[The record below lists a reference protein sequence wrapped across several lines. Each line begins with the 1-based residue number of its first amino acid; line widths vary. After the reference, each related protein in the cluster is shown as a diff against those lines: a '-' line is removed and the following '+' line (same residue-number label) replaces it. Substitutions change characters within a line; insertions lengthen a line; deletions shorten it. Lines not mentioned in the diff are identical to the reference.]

1 MMEIKLNTSDI
12 VEEQDSVLGRIDQY
26 ELLRE
31 LGSGG
36 FGCVYLARDTI
47 AKIDV
52 AVKGLPPLVRHNQNE
67 LENIRRNFALV
78 SRLHHP
84 NIAAALTL
92 HPVREVVYHNKS
104 DSEKLRVFNG
114 DTLVVMQYAS
124 GVTLT
129 KWAKQ
134 FPGGIVPVEK
144 AIEIVADIASALD
157 YAHKEKILHR
167 DIKPENI
174 MIDTDD
180 KNSRTIVRVL
190 DFGLA
195 AEIHSS
201 MSRVS
206 NDSSDTSG
214 TRPYMAPE
222 QWLGNNQ
229 GHQTDQYSL
238 AVVFYELITGKVP
251 FASAFETGDSL
262 VMFGVVSRKEV
273 DVPTYF
279 PKSIRQA
286 LAKALS
292 KKQTDRF
299 ASCTEFVDG
308 LRKGTKSSCFR
319 LLTIMF
325 GVFCTFVIA
334 AAVIYR
340 FTNGRI
346 KIAPNESDK
355 NVEIIAKVETE
366 QKVEDIVNAKS
377 DQKVEH
383 IKNSNR
389 KETLKGVVSKPKT
402 PLDDA
407 SNNLIKNPPVVDDK
421 QLEQSP
427 PKEQKKL
434 PPELRIMAVYN
445 GKEMSGAKIKTMNG
459 LMELPYK
466 WEGNLSGRRQ
476 LGPYEVTYEKE
487 GEYLTGEFKVES
499 IDWMGL
505 KTIKVELKRSDRKP
519 IGGIGVFAF

>member
-92 HPVREVVYHNKS
+92 HPVREVVYHNKA
-104 DSEKLRVFNG
+104 DSEKLRVFKG

-124 GVTLT
+124 GITLT

-134 FPGGIVPVEK
+134 FPGGIVPVER

-251 FASAFETGDSL
+251 FASAFETGDPL

-286 LAKALS
+286 LSKALS
-292 KKQTDRF
+292 KNQTNRF

-308 LRKGTKSSCFR
+308 LRKGTKSACFR

-325 GVFCTFVIA
+325 GVFCAFVIV

-346 KIAPNESDK
+346 KIATNDPDK

-366 QKVEDIVNAKS
+366 QKVEDIVKVKS
-377 DQKVEH
+377 DQIVEPV
-383 IKNSNR
+383 KNSNQ
-389 KETLKGVVSKPKT
+389 KETLKGVVSKSKT

-407 SNNLIKNPPVVDDK
+407 SNNLIKNPPAVDDK

-434 PPELRIMAVYN
+434 PPELRIVAVYN

-459 LMELPYK
+459 LLELPYK

-476 LGPYEVTYEKE
+476 LGPYEVTYDKG